1 MASLINST
9 AQFISD
15 AYDYYLWT
23 LSLADER
30 TRGWLLVDSPQ
41 PTLIYTL
48 LYLLIVWAG
57 PKVMKK
63 RKAFKLTWALVP
75 YNLAMACLNAYIAI
89 QLFVASTRL
98 RYSYVCQPIRHITR
112 PDELQI
118 AHAVWWYY
126 FSKLLEF
133 CDTFFFILRKKD
145 NQLSFLHVYH
155 HSTMFSLWWIGIK
168 WVPSGSTFLPA
179 MVNSF
184 IHVLMYSYYGLAAL
198 GPSVAKYLWWKKYLT
213 ILQLIQ
219 FTSALILGI
228 NGIRS
233 GCDFPLWMQYA
244 LVIYMLSFIVLF
256 GNFYAKA
263 YIAKG
268 KQAYEDKRLKRIKA
282 AKETS
287 MNTQLTVD
295 ATHSNGTIANG
306 HANGYT
312 NGVIKRKIQ

>member
-1 MASLINST
+1 MAALLEPAVSVMN
-9 AQFISD
+9 D

-30 TRGWLLVDSPQ
+30 TRGWLLVDSPM
-41 PTLIYTL
+41 PTLAWTV
-48 LYLLIVWAG
+48 LYLSIVWAG
-57 PKVMKK
+57 PKIMRT
-63 RKAFKLTWALVP
+63 RKAFKLTWLLVP
-75 YNLAMACLNAYIAI
+75 YNFSMAILNAYIAV
-89 QLFVASTRL
+89 QLFLASTRL
-98 RYSYVCQPIRHITR
+98 RYSYVCQPIKQVRR
-112 PDELQI
+112 PDEMLI
-118 AHAVWWYY
+118 ANAVWWYY

-133 CDTFFFILRKKD
+133 CDTLFFILRKKD

-184 IHVLMYSYYGLAAL
+184 IHVLMYSYYAL
-198 GPSVAKYLWWKKYLT
+198 SAFGPSIAKYLWWKKYLT

-219 FTSALILGI
+219 FTSALVLGI

-244 LVIYMLSFIVLF
+244 LVFYMISFIVLF

-268 KQAYEDKRLKRIKA
+268 KQAYERRSRSKA
-282 AKETS
+282 NASGVEQMAGKS
-287 MNTQLTVD
+287 KN
-295 ATHSNGTIANG
+295 NGTLNG
-306 HANGYT
+306 KHTNGYT
-312 NGVIKRKIQ
+312 NGAAGKKIQ